1 MFNFSFDKRIIYLII
16 GIMVFRTLY
25 QYATVE
31 GALLGLILT
40 IPGVL
45 IAITFHEFAHAFAA
59 DKLGDDTARR
69 EGRLSLNPIDHLD
82 PIGSLLLL
90 FAGFGWGK
98 PVHVNPRNYTRKMS
112 MEKGEAIVSI
122 AGPLMNFLLAI
133 VFTIATCITLKVTD
147 SAILFIENQMVII
160 ASSKTIEII
169 IQILVTT
176 VAINVGLG
184 VFNLIPLP
192 PLDGSK
198 VIMPFLPYKA
208 KQFFINNESIFYI
221 VFVVIWLTGIA
232 SIIISP
238 IIDGINYGIFKLALS
253 IFGISI

>member
-1 MFNFSFDKRIIYLII
+1 MFNFTFDKRIIYVII

-31 GALLGLILT
+31 GAILGLVLT

-45 IAITFHEFAHAFAA
+45 IAITFHEFAHAFVA
-59 DKLGDDTARR
+59 DKLGDDTPRR
-69 EGRLSLNPIDHLD
+69 EGRLTLNPLGHLD

-98 PVHVNPRNYTRKMS
+98 PVHVNPRNYNRKMS
-112 MEKGEAIVSI
+112 MEKGEALVSI

-133 VFTIATCITLKVTD
+133 IFTIITCIVLQATSSRLVFWGD
-147 SAILFIENQMVII
+147 SMGLI
-160 ASSKTIEII
+160 ASNQINEII
-169 IQILVTT
+169 IKILLYT
-176 VAINVGLG
+176 VSINVGLG
-184 VFNLIPLP
+184 IFNLIPLP

-208 KQFFINNESIFYI
+208 KQFFMQNETIFYI
-221 VFVVIWLTGIA
+221 VFVAIWLTGIT
-232 SIIISP
+232 SYIISP
-238 IIDGINYGIFKLALS
+238 LIGAIDAGLFKLGLS
-253 IFGISI
+253 IFGLV